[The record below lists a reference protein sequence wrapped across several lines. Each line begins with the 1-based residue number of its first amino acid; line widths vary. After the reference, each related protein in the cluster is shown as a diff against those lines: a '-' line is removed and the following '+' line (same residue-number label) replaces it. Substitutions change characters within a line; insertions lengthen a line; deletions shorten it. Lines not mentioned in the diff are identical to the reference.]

1 MRKERSFA
9 GKAKIVVLALL
20 VIYVAVLTFQNRKS
34 SVPFQTVEEAV
45 AAAADTGNLQR
56 GSSQDFK
63 KFYGLNANDFDNV
76 SLYYTNQ
83 AMGVEELLLVASED
97 EGKIDEV
104 QEAAE
109 ERIDTQLQSFEGY
122 GEEQT
127 KLLQDAVL
135 IKRGNYFL
143 LAVSPQADAV
153 RKSFFGTI

>member
-76 SLYYTNQ
+76 SFYYTNQ
-83 AMGVEELLLVASED
+83 LFGFFIEKSRVILDYFA
-97 EGKIDEV
+97 GKS
-104 QEAAE
+104 
-109 ERIDTQLQSFEGY
+109 RIVF
-122 GEEQT
+122 
-127 KLLQDAVL
+127 
-135 IKRGNYFL
+135 
-143 LAVSPQADAV
+143 
-153 RKSFFGTI
+153 

>member
-1 MRKERSFA
+1 MSF
-9 GKAKIVVLALL
+9 
-20 VIYVAVLTFQNRKS
+20 
-34 SVPFQTVEEAV
+34 
-45 AAAADTGNLQR
+45 
-56 GSSQDFK
+56 
-63 KFYGLNANDFDNV
+63 
-76 SLYYTNQ
+76 YYTNQ
-83 AMGVEELLLVASED
+83 AMGVEELLLVSSED

-143 LAVSPQADAV
+143 LAVSPQADAI